1 MKKYTDLIEML
12 EKIFGKGSVSRT
24 IGTRTNVVRF
34 PKGKQPIDPTVG
46 NFDVEGTAIK
56 NPDLVQT
63 IENSIEDRMGDITK
77 MNDQELLT
85 YTANVRRL
93 LNFKEPPIQNADV
106 VKFGSGEEIKGEGLE
121 KLIQKQGTKNPPTTA
136 AGQLETTGKRL
147 EQLGEDFAKEFDVEN
162 IAKQEAE
169 RQAMIARQYEGK
181 GYAGGVFGP
190 SGMYRAVAR
199 DFLLDQHAKGK
210 IKLDADTLR
219 NLEERNYI
227 SGGQPLMYADPIRVL
242 RYHYGDDVF
251 EKIPLDKI
259 STGARSEIIDVMS
272 KVEAPPVKTEAP
284 KTPGGYLTPGEYR
297 ANIEEMQ
304 KIEDMI
310 KRRESRF
317 ADMTEEEIQNELAQY
332 GGKRSSFEMGLEYDY
347 PKEYEQYLKLNNPK
361 EYYKAQEMKKIT
373 PLNEPSKPYKPF
385 GSDFTRQEKVDWLI
399 KNVDQEAK
407 VTIPSPEFLQN
418 MLDSGREDLID
429 HFWEIHT
436 KNIGSKP
443 VIDIDTSN
451 LKNPALVKAMM
462 EDRAKKP
469 KLVFSKEKVV
479 EDSVDDAGKINKD
492 DLEPEGKADG
502 GRIGYAKGKR
512 VKSSIDKLLE
522 NLNKKTQGKK
532 SMESVNPKTGEVTVP
547 KKPIR
552 RAEEP
557 TGMTTMD
564 PEPEIVD
571 ERSIKKTKSI
581 MTIDDL
587 KTKHKDAF
595 EAHDQ
600 IFNVDINDKIA
611 PDMIA
616 ESMAETRGKD
626 YFSLSQEEQSNLYK
640 KALAYVD
647 DVRMTKRQNK
657 ISISDEMNQAKQE
670 GIQKTNKMI
679 ELGLD
684 PSSSKD
690 YDKFLEM
697 ESIKQKYGNVIDDNL
712 LQQILVDDN
721 PQRKAEVLA
730 SIDEAIKM
738 QEKGIPPEEII
749 NIIKGTTRTKQADGG
764 IAGLL

>member
-1 MKKYTDLIEML
+1 ML
-12 EKIFGKGSVSRT
+12 EKIFGKGSFSRT

-34 PKGKQPIDPTVG
+34 PRGQIVD
-46 NFDVEGTAIK
+46 
-56 NPDLVQT
+56 DLDT
-63 IENSIEDRMGDITK
+63 TKSEYNIEKAAEKKSMAYQVVKKDIEDRMGDITK
-77 MNDQELLT
+77 MNDAELLN
-85 YTANVRRL
+85 YTANVRRMM
-93 LNFKEPPIQNADV
+93 NVEFPPPLPEADI
-106 VKFGSGEEIKGEGLE
+106 VKFGSGQEIKGKGLE
-121 KLIQKQGTKNPPTTA
+121 ELIEKQGIKNPPTTT

-147 EQLGEDFAKEFDVEN
+147 EQLGKDFSKEFDVEN
-162 IAKQEAE
+162 IAKQEAD

-190 SGMYRAVAR
+190 SGTYRAVAR

-210 IKLDADTLR
+210 IKLDADTLK

-227 SGGQPLMYADPIRVL
+227 SGGQPLMYADPIRIL

-259 STGARSEIIDVMS
+259 PTGARSEIIDVMS
-272 KVEAPPVKTEAP
+272 KVEAPPIKTEAP

-332 GGKRSSFEMGLEYDY
+332 GGKRSSFEMGLEFDY
-347 PKEYEQYLKLNNPK
+347 PEEYAK
-361 EYYKAQEMKKIT
+361 YKT
-373 PLNEPSKPYKPF
+373 P
-385 GSDFTRQEKVDWLI
+385 
-399 KNVDQEAK
+399 
-407 VTIPSPEFLQN
+407 
-418 MLDSGREDLID
+418 
-429 HFWEIHT
+429 
-436 KNIGSKP
+436 
-443 VIDIDTSN
+443 
-451 LKNPALVKAMM
+451 
-462 EDRAKKP
+462 KKP
-469 KLVFSKEKVV
+469 
-479 EDSVDDAGKINKD
+479 
-492 DLEPEGKADG
+492 EPEEKADG

-512 VKSSIDKLLE
+512 VKSSIDKLLV

-547 KKPIR
+547 KKPIK

-564 PEPEIVD
+564 VEPEIVD

-616 ESMAETRGKD
+616 ESMAEKKGKD
-626 YFSLSQEEQSNLYK
+626 YFNLSQEEQSNLYK

-657 ISISDEMNQAKQE
+657 PIEGGFSFNDPDIKAQMEEAMTVAKKRGDEMRA
-670 GIQKTNKMI
+670 M
-679 ELGLD
+679 GLD
-684 PSSSKD
+684 PAKSRD
-690 YDKFLEM
+690 YDQYIEIKTKSGDKDFNKYFDDLEIKTKF
-697 ESIKQKYGNVIDDNL
+697 KGVISDDL
-712 LQQILVDDN
+712 LNQILIDDN
-721 PQRKAEVLA
+721 PQRKAEVIATIEQGLT
-730 SIDEAIKM
+730 M
-738 QEKGIPPEEII
+738 QEKGMSPEQIVDI
-749 NIIKGTTRTKQADGG
+749 LKNTTRTKQAKGG
-764 IAGLL
+764 SIGLNYLMGF

>member
-1 MKKYTDLIEML
+1 MNKYTDLIQML

-34 PKGKQPIDPTVG
+34 PKGKQPIDPTRG
-46 NFDVEGTAIK
+46 EFDVEGTAVK

-85 YTANVRRL
+85 YTSNVRRL
-93 LNFKEPPIQNADV
+93 LNFKEPPMQNADV
-106 VKFGSGEEIKGEGLE
+106 IKFGSGEEIKGEGLE
-121 KLIQKQGTKNPPTTA
+121 QLIQKQGTKNPPTTA

-147 EQLGEDFAKEFDVEN
+147 EQLGEDFAKEFDPTTA
-162 IAKQEAE
+162 AKLEAE
-169 RQAMIARQYEGK
+169 RLAMIERQYEGK

-227 SGGQPLMYADPIRVL
+227 SGGQPLMYADPIRIM

-259 STGARSEIIDVMS
+259 PTGARSEIIDVMS
-272 KVEAPPVKTEAP
+272 KVEAPPIKTEAP
-284 KTPGGYLTPGEYR
+284 KTPGGYLTPGEYK
-297 ANIEEMQ
+297 ANIEELQ
-304 KIEDMI
+304 GIENAI

-332 GGKRSSFEMGLEYDY
+332 GAKRSSFEMGLEFDY
-347 PKEYEQYLKLNNPK
+347 PEEYAK
-361 EYYKAQEMKKIT
+361 YKT
-373 PLNEPSKPYKPF
+373 P
-385 GSDFTRQEKVDWLI
+385 
-399 KNVDQEAK
+399 
-407 VTIPSPEFLQN
+407 
-418 MLDSGREDLID
+418 
-429 HFWEIHT
+429 
-436 KNIGSKP
+436 
-443 VIDIDTSN
+443 
-451 LKNPALVKAMM
+451 
-462 EDRAKKP
+462 KKP
-469 KLVFSKEKVV
+469 
-479 EDSVDDAGKINKD
+479 
-492 DLEPEGKADG
+492 EPEEKAEGGIIGRKGMFLGGFLSRKADG

-532 SMESVNPKTGEVTVP
+532 SMESVDPKTGEVTVP

-564 PEPEIVD
+564 VEPEIID

>member
-738 QEKGIPPEEII
+738 QEKGIPSRR
-749 NIIKGTTRTKQADGG
+749 NY
-764 IAGLL
+764 